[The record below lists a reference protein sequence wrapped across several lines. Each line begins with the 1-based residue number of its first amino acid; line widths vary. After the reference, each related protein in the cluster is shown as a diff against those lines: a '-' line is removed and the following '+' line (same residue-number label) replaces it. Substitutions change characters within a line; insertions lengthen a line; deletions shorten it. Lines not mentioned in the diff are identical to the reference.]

1 MPTPTLQLGFFSGG
15 LGGWEVAVLVLL
27 GVLIFGKRLPEVGKS
42 IGKGIVEFKKGL
54 AGVDDDIE
62 EQKKTQD
69 AKRLEAQKS
78 DATSINTDAVT
89 ETDTAPPPSSAGP
102 DQPGKPA

>member
-1 MPTPTLQLGFFSGG
+1 MPSTPLQLGFFSGG

-54 AGVDDDIE
+54 AGVDDDIDA
-62 EQKKTQD
+62 QKKAQD
-69 AKRLEAQKS
+69 AKRLEAQKTDS
-78 DATSINTDAVT
+78 PSINTDTVA
-89 ETDTAPPPSSAGP
+89 EADPAGP
-102 DQPGKPA
+102 DSSSKPA